1 MEGQAWVVSVNMGYG
16 HQRTAYPLKS
26 FAYNDRVLNAND
38 YDGIP
43 VRDRQIWEG
52 SRRFY
57 EAVSKFKRVPLI
69 GDAAFALYDKLF
81 QRIFDFYPRRDL
93 SRPTFLTD
101 RNYDL
106 IHKGWGKDIITKMS
120 RHPLPLVTTFFI
132 PAFMAEEFNYPNEI
146 YLIVCDADVSR
157 QWVARNPLRS
167 RINYCAP
174 NSRVYERL
182 KLYGVSKS
190 RLFLT
195 GYPLPESNISTGKGR
210 DFWEMNIVKHDLARR
225 LINLDPA
232 GAYLS
237 KYRQLVKEIVGELPK
252 TAGRPLTVMFSAGGA
267 GAQSEIGLN
276 IARQFASKI
285 KDGRIKLILSVGIN
299 RKLRDVYSIS
309 ANSLGLGES
318 PCLEILYENDIQDYF
333 RHFNEVLRKTDILWT
348 KPSELSFYT
357 ALGIPIVIAPPIG
370 SQEDF
375 NKSWLLRSGF
385 ALEQESLKCID
396 QWLSDWLNRGYLA
409 EAAMEGFIEGEKMG
423 TYHIKRLVSNKG
435 RLN

>member
-1 MEGQAWVVSVNMGYG
+1 VGQGYYY
-16 HQRTAYPLKS
+16 QDEPP
-26 FAYNDRVLNAND
+26 
-38 YDGIP
+38 P
-43 VRDRQIWEG
+43 V
-52 SRRFY
+52 
-57 EAVSKFKRVPLI
+57 
-69 GDAAFALYDKLF
+69 AAG
-81 QRIFDFYPRRDL
+81 
-93 SRPTFLTD
+93 
-101 RNYDL
+101 N
-106 IHKGWGKDIITKMS
+106 H
-120 RHPLPLVTTFFI
+120 FFI

-423 TYHIKRLVSNKG
+423 TYHIERLVSNKG